1 MKNLCVLLLFL
12 PFIGLSQPFGN
23 EWIDHSQQYYTFKIV
38 QEGLY
43 RIDQAALVAAGVP
56 TGSFSSSEIQLF
68 GREKELPIHISDGGD
83 NSFDAGDY
91 IIFYAQANDGWI
103 DSAIVPD
110 PSKLANPAYN
120 LINDTIHYYFTWKSG
135 GTGKRFSLNND
146 TDFPSYTPVSFVM
159 RHERSR
165 FTQTYVEGE
174 KLLLASGS
182 IYAEGEGFGYVEF
195 AAASGGSWAVP
206 VPSYNKY
213 VGTDCPAP
221 SFEVRVTTNSNA
233 TPPAPNV
240 ANHHMRLSL
249 NNNLLVDSAWYGY
262 RQIKMNWNLPHSN
275 VVNGLSYINYDIV
288 GDLNIAIDRQVLTY
302 YSLRYGRLPHA
313 NGLNNDHFYVLNN
326 TSETKNRVDL
336 AAFSG
341 GNPIVLSYGSSD
353 LITFPTANAGNWQFI
368 LPNTASGTETFVRVV
383 DLNSAISV
391 SGIQAINGT
400 GLFTDYSAQLVD
412 SALLMVYHASQLNSA
427 NDYKTYRSSIAGGGY
442 NVVTADIS
450 ELYHQFGGGI
460 PQHPASIRRFA
471 GYFYA
476 NTATKPSGLFLIGKG
491 VSPLTIKEDPSL
503 AYLNQVPTFGYPSAD
518 NAITSMYMGAIYDPL
533 IPTGRISTETD
544 QELGEYLDKVIEYEA
559 NQQLTPANFET
570 TMDWQKQIL
579 HFVGG
584 SNAQQQT
591 SFQFFMNV
599 MKDVIEDSIFAGN
612 VTTYAKTSSDPLDPT
627 VVAGVTQQISNGV
640 ALMNFFGHSAASNNG
655 FEINIDDPSNWN
667 NQGKYPLVIGNSCY
681 NGDIYGSGSSTS
693 ENFVILPNEGAI
705 GFLSSV
711 YVGYD
716 TYLRNYTTEL
726 YRQFAHKSYGEPIGL
741 QIKKTIQALQF
752 PGQDII
758 WQSTYSQ
765 MALHGDPMIRV
776 NVPRKPEIIIE
787 ASDLSL
793 LPSNVTLDVDSI
805 ELVMHIRNVGQSI
818 LDNINIE
825 IKRNFPGSTTDSL
838 YIIQLP
844 YLHYDT
850 TISKKFPLQ
859 PEISAGINQFTVSV
873 DIPSMYQEEFEETT
887 NNTTNTN
894 FFLNIDG
901 ISPIWPY
908 NYAVVPYDT
917 VTVKASTINP
927 LSGLRTYLFELD
939 TTDTYDSPQLR
950 RFTLSELGGVKQVRF
965 DQWLNASGASFPL
978 ICEDSTVYFWRV
990 AVDSSVLNW
999 SEFSFQYINGKRG
1012 WGQDHFFQFKN
1023 NDFASLNYNRTAR
1036 LREFNTGQQHQIYLR
1051 AYDNTSYFNQWGID
1065 QNLFDY
1071 ATLFCGAPAIYVGV
1085 LDPITLQP
1093 WGTHYGTAN
1102 PDHAFGNGNTLGG
1115 GCSRPR
1121 VENFFGFNQSD
1132 PAQLAAFENMIENE
1146 IPDGHWV
1153 VIYTAQETQYDNWDL
1168 YQPTLYNMFTNLGS
1182 TVVNNSQMRKPFGMI
1197 FKMGDPS
1204 TLVEKHYPDTITDP
1218 ALGGGHVFVETFFNE
1233 MDFVGEET
1241 TPYIGPAFDWQ
1252 TVYWKRDS
1260 LDPAAADSVRLRI
1273 KAYDINQAL
1282 QFTIDTLFTPNDSIL
1297 NLAGLVDAQNYPY
1310 IRLNVYNQ
1318 DGIYNTPAQIDRL
1331 HVLYSP
1337 VPEAAIDGTISTS
1350 IAYYFNPMTDTLEEG
1365 QLVSFAVDIRNV
1377 SDYDMDS
1384 LLVHYWVENDA
1395 NQRIDIPYQ
1404 RQGPLL
1410 SGGVFRDTISFSTLD
1425 FAGYNLLWV
1434 EVNPYINGSLVI
1446 TDQPEQYHFNNLA
1459 QVQFNVNGDDL
1470 HPILDVTFNGKHIL
1484 NGDIIDP
1491 NSEIL
1496 ITLKDENPYL
1506 IMDDIS
1512 DTTRF
1517 GIYLTNPNGTQQR
1530 IPFIDGMGNT
1540 IMQWI
1545 PAESTN
1551 KKFKIVYPK
1560 EFLQDGKYQLFVQG
1574 TDRSGNLSGDYEY
1587 RVSFEVI
1594 RESSITHM
1602 MNYPN
1607 PFSTSTRFVF
1617 TLTGTEEPDD
1627 IIIQIM
1633 TVTGKVVREITEAE
1647 LGPITIGRNI
1657 TSYAWDGRDEFGDPL
1672 ANGVYLYRVKAKIN
1686 GEEIKHRESGADTY
1700 FKEEF
1705 GKMYLMR

>member
-1 MKNLCVLLLFL
+1 MKKLYILLLFL
-12 PFIGLSQPFGN
+12 PLFGLSQPFGN

-43 RIDQAALVAAGVP
+43 RIDQAALVAGGVP
-56 TGSFSSSEIQLF
+56 VGSLSSSEIQLF

-83 NSFDAGDY
+83 NSLDPGDF
-91 IIFYAQANDGWI
+91 ILFYAQGNDGWI

-120 LINDTIHYYFTWKSG
+120 LINDTIHYYFTWNPG
-135 GTGKRFSLNND
+135 GTGKRFLVNND
-146 TDFPSYTPVSFVM
+146 TDFSAYSPVPFVM
-159 RHERSR
+159 RHERSK
-165 FTQTYVEGE
+165 FFQTYVEGE

-195 AAASGGSWAVP
+195 AAANGGTWTVP
-206 VPSYNKY
+206 VASYNKY
-213 VGTDCPAP
+213 TGTDCPAP
-221 SFEVRVTTNSNA
+221 NFEIRVTTNSNA
-233 TPPAPNV
+233 TPPTINAPN
-240 ANHHMRLSL
+240 HRMRLGL
-249 NNNLLVDSAWYGY
+249 NNNVLVDSAWYGY
-262 RQIKMNWNLPHSN
+262 RQIKMNWSLPHN
-275 VVNGLSYINYDIV
+275 YIINGLSYINYEIV
-288 GDLNIAIDRQVLTY
+288 GGLNIAIDRQVLTY
-302 YSLRYGRLPHA
+302 YSLRYGRLPNA
-313 NGLNNDHFYVLNN
+313 NGSNNDNFFVLNN
-326 TSETKNRVDL
+326 TSATKNRIDL

-341 GNPIVLSYGSSD
+341 SNPIVLSYGSND

-368 LPNTASGTETFVRVV
+368 LPNTTLGSETFVRVV
-383 DLNSAISV
+383 DLNSAMSV
-391 SGIQAINGT
+391 SGIQAINGS
-400 GLFTDYSAQLVD
+400 GQFTDFSAQLAD
-412 SALLMVYHASQLNSA
+412 SALLMVYHASQLNSTH
-427 NDYKTYRSSIAGGGY
+427 DYKTYRSSVAGGSY
-442 NVVTADIS
+442 NVVAADIS
-450 ELYHQFGGGI
+450 ELYHQFGGGV
-460 PQHPASIRRFA
+460 PQHPASIRRFT
-471 GYFYA
+471 GFFYA
-476 NTATKPSGLFLIGKG
+476 NTTVKPSGLFLIGKG
-491 VSPLTIKEDPSL
+491 VSPLAIKQDPSI
-503 AYLNQVPTFGYPSAD
+503 AFLNQVPTFGYPAAD
-518 NAITSMYMGAIYDPL
+518 NAITSMYMGSLYDPL

-559 NQQLTPANFET
+559 SQELTSANFESS
-570 TMDWQKQIL
+570 MDWQKQIL

-584 SNAQQQT
+584 SNASQQT

-599 MKDVIEDSIFAGN
+599 MKDVIEDSVFAGN

-640 ALMNFFGHSAASNNG
+640 ALMNFFGHAAASNNG

-681 NGDIYGSGSSTS
+681 NGDIYGSGTSTS
-693 ENFVILPNEGAI
+693 ENFVIIPNEGAI

-726 YRQFAHKSYGEPIGL
+726 YRQFANKAYGAPLGL

-818 LDNINIE
+818 MDDINIE
-825 IKRNFPGSTTDSL
+825 IKRNFPGSTSDSI
-838 YIIQLP
+838 YIVQLP

-887 NNTTNTN
+887 NNTASTN

-908 NYAVVPYDT
+908 NYAVIPYDT

-927 LSGLRTYLFELD
+927 LSGIRTYRFELD

-950 RFTLSELGGVKQVRF
+950 RFTVSELGGVKQVRF
-965 DQWLNASGASFPL
+965 DQWLNPSGASFPL
-978 ICEDSTVYFWRV
+978 ICADSTVYFWRV

-999 SEFSFQYINGKRG
+999 SEFSFQHITGKRG

-1023 NDFASLNYNRTAR
+1023 NDFSSLNYNRTNR

-1051 AYDNTSYFNQWGID
+1051 AYDNTSFFNQWGID
-1065 QNLFDY
+1065 NSFFDY

-1102 PDHAFGNGNTLGG
+1102 PNNAFGNGNTQGG

-1132 PAQLAAFENMIENE
+1132 PVQLAAFENMIENE

-1168 YQPTLYNMFTNLGS
+1168 YQPTLYNMFEDLGS
-1182 TVVNNSQMRKPFGMI
+1182 AVVNNSQARKPFGMI

-1204 TLVEKHYPDTITDP
+1204 TLVEKHYPDTISDP
-1218 ALGGGHVFVETFFNE
+1218 ALGGAHVFVETFFNE
-1233 MDFVGEET
+1233 MDFIGEET

-1297 NLAGLVDAQNYPY
+1297 SLAGLVDAQDYPY
-1310 IRLNVYNQ
+1310 LRLNVYNQ
-1318 DGIYNTPAQIDRL
+1318 DGVYNTPAQIDRL

-1337 VPEAAIDGTISTS
+1337 VPEAAIDGTINTS
-1350 IAYYFNPMTDTLEEG
+1350 IAYYFNPTTDTLEEG
-1365 QLVSFAVDIRNV
+1365 QLVNFAVDIRNV

-1384 LLVHYWVENDA
+1384 LLVHYWIQNDA

-1410 SGGVFRDTISFSTLD
+1410 RGGVLRDTFSFSTLD

-1434 EVNPYINGSLVI
+1434 EVNPYINGSLII

-1459 QVQFNVNGDDL
+1459 QVQFNVNGDDI

-1517 GIYLTNPNGTQQR
+1517 GIYLTHPNGTQQR
-1530 IPFIDGMGNT
+1530 IPFIDGQGNT

-1545 PAESTN
+1545 PAEATN

-1574 TDRSGNLSGDYEY
+1574 TDRSDNLSGDYEY

-1607 PFSTSTRFVF
+1607 PFSSSTRFVF

-1633 TVTGKVVREITEAE
+1633 TVTGKVIREITEGE

-1686 GEEIKHRESGADTY
+1686 GEEIKHRASGADTY

-1705 GKMYLMR
+1705 GKMYLLR